1 MLDRMLERHITD
13 EFELVFRR
21 RWHRLTL
28 GLIRI
33 EYEGWSILELL
44 YLLRVEVHSCFADAT
59 SGDSVAD
66 LWI

>member
-1 MLDRMLERHITD
+1 MLDRMLEGHIAN

-21 RWHRLTL
+21 RWHRLAL

-33 EYEGWSILELL
+33 EYEGGSILELL
-44 YLLRVEVHSCFADAT
+44 YLLRVKVHSCFADAT
-59 SGDSVAD
+59 SGNSVTY